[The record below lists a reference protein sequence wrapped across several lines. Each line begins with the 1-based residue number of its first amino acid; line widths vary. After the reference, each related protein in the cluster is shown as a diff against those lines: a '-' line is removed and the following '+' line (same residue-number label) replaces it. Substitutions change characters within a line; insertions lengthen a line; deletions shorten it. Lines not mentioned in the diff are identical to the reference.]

1 MSPRGRR
8 GAPLLVMYQ
17 RSVAA
22 AMAEERCMSGRRSA
36 TGVEGRAVSVRQGPE
51 SGVRRRRMR
60 SWEVC
65 GGV

>member
-22 AMAEERCMSGRRSA
+22 AMTEECCISGRRLEI
-36 TGVEGRAVSVRQGPE
+36 GVEGRAVSVMHGPE
-51 SGVRRRRMR
+51 SGVRRRMIR